1 MIDYL
6 VQLVGALGVT
16 DQKERKEIASD
27 MEKAVTISDGE
38 EREVLRNRLKTAISP
53 YGRFETASGQSD
65 KPMKALERAISS
77 ILLKEGLFF
86 RSYAI
91 VVVVH
96 SKNVI
101 SQAEVNEINRTMRRL
116 AGRFTN
122 IMVKPMESSNVEGH
136 EVRLFAIGLHEAG
149 RVK

>member
-27 MEKAVTISDGE
+27 MERAVTTPDGE

-53 YGRFETASGQSD
+53 YGRFETASGQSAE
-65 KPMKALERAISS
+65 PMKALERAISS
-77 ILLKEGLFF
+77 ILLKEGRFF

-91 VVVVH
+91 AVVVH
-96 SKNVI
+96 SKNLI
-101 SQAEVNEINRTMRRL
+101 SQMQVKEMNQMMRRL

-122 IMVKPMESSNVEGH
+122 IMIKPMERPDVEGY
-136 EVRLFAIGLHEAG
+136 EVKLFAIGLHEAG
-149 RVK
+149 GVK